1 MICHSKSID
10 SNKQNR
16 NRKIM
21 EMKATLA
28 KMKKNLCSKYL
39 LPTLQIAN
47 KNFTSSTLKELG
59 FVNAYLEVNAATENG
74 RLHLNKEN
82 CIYLIFSFDKAREA
96 TFRTISQA
104 LKLEVP
110 NFSGSYKI
118 AHYVYVLAFDV
129 LPKWS
134 FILDLF
140 KDGKYSDFGKS
151 YANEFIINSSKNRR
165 LVLDQ
170 YKVITR
176 DPSYIQLKSDE
187 LGINPSVLCDMD
199 LDEYP
204 TKEDY
209 VFYYQQTEVEP
220 AKNPHILNIEI
231 KGPGLSSLP
240 KEY

>member
-1 MICHSKSID
+1 
-10 SNKQNR
+10 
-16 NRKIM
+16 M

-59 FVNAYLEVNAATENG
+59 FVNAYLEVNTATQNG

-118 AHYVYVLAFDV
+118 AHYVYALAYDV
-129 LPKWS
+129 LPKWL
-134 FILDLF
+134 FILSLF
-140 KDGKYSDFGKS
+140 KNGKYSSFGID
-151 YANEFIINSSKNRR
+151 YANEFIINQKRDKNFAAE
-165 LVLDQ
+165 Q

-176 DPSYIQLKSDE
+176 DPSYIQLKCDE
-187 LGINPSVLCDMD
+187 LVIHPSVLCDIN

-209 VFYYQQTEVEP
+209 VFYYQQSEVEP
-220 AKNPHILNIEI
+220 AKNPYILNIEI